1 MGQDSAAEDSE
12 LCERLTRTRQ
22 SLERERA
29 NAPELVAELLAQPA
43 AVQPCR
49 VAIDPRFQT
58 WGIAELLLAGSQMLL
73 AKSAVAAPGLGHA
86 ADHVNIANIANTV
99 NLAELAEAGRRARL
113 ALAVS
118 AHLGEQHPA
127 ALLKDLRARA
137 WAAAGEAC
145 LATGDLPG
153 AAEALRSAAACLA
166 HGTGDILVDAR
177 LLEFEAAVRAAQGHP
192 GEAAALLR
200 QAASRYRRVNEPE
213 LLAHVLARRAE
224 LQAEALQTDAVPHLA
239 FEPIR

>member
-1 MGQDSAAEDSE
+1 MGQDSAAGDGE
-12 LCERLTRTRQ
+12 LCERLARTRQ
-22 SLERERA
+22 ALERERA
-29 NAPELVAELLAQPA
+29 DAPELVAELLAQPA

-49 VAIDPRFQT
+49 IAIDPRFQT

-73 AKSAVAAPGLGHA
+73 AKNAAASPGLGHP
-86 ADHVNIANIANTV
+86 ADSGNIAGI
-99 NLAELAEAGRRARL
+99 AEAGRRARL

-118 AHLGEQHPA
+118 GHLAEQHPA

-137 WAAAGEAC
+137 WASAGEAC
-145 LATGDLPG
+145 LATSDLPG

-177 LLEFEAAVRAAQGHP
+177 LLAFEAAVRAAQGQP
-192 GEAAALLR
+192 GEAVALLR
-200 QAASRYRRVNEPE
+200 QAASRYRRANEPE
-213 LLAHVLARRAE
+213 LLAHVLARREE

>member
-1 MGQDSAAEDSE
+1 MGQDSATEDGE

-22 SLERERA
+22 ALERERA
-29 NAPELVAELLAQPA
+29 DAPELVAELLAQPA

-49 VAIDPRFQT
+49 IAIDPRFQT
-58 WGIAELLLAGSQMLL
+58 WGIAELLLAGSQMLFT
-73 AKSAVAAPGLGHA
+73 KSAAAAPGLGRP
-86 ADHVNIANIANTV
+86 ADSANIAGI
-99 NLAELAEAGRRARL
+99 AGIAGIAEAGRRARL

-118 AHLGEQHPA
+118 GHLGEQHPV

-177 LLEFEAAVRAAQGHP
+177 LLAFEAAVRAAQGQP
-192 GEAAALLR
+192 GEAVALLR
-200 QAASRYRRVNEPE
+200 QAASRYRRANEPE
-213 LLAHVLARRAE
+213 LLAHVLARREE